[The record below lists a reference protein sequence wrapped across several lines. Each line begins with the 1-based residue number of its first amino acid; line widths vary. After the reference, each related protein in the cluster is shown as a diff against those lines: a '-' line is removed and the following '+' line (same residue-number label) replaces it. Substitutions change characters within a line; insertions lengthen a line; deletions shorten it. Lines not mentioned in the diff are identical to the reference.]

1 MKKLRISCII
11 AILIGIIAILIP
23 SQAKAAYSNYFTTTK
38 YKITEG
44 ENKILSGLNTADITA
59 QTILKN
65 VSTTLNNSD
74 NAYGIKAFKENT
86 EITGSKPLGTGYTL
100 KLMYLKYNAEMD
112 KLTIVLYGDTNS
124 DGQITAADA
133 LAIIKNKTGKV
144 ALKNDY
150 CVEAGRIT
158 EATRKN
164 NSVPSAADAL
174 AIIKYRLGKATISQ
188 SRNIQATV
196 SSYEELYTQL
206 GQCNTN
212 LVFDKTASNYNE
224 LTTYYKKLQDI
235 VAKYCTKDMSQT
247 TKALVLHD
255 YLVAGSSLNYKA
267 NDCDASSNESNIC
280 NIGGTMNQLG
290 FANSYTCL
298 LGIAGIPS
306 KVKRDIY
313 YNYSANAINEV
324 TIDGQVYYV
333 SCGADSHISK
343 VEGKGEIRRYYFL
356 RNAEQ
361 LDITFWEDE
370 AYFSYS
376 PANAATS
383 TSKKYYGVRW
393 PKYRATLNYK
403 NSEIKLSSG
412 QKVIRNLSE
421 LKEALLKRRK
431 LYNRH
436 NRCKYTDSK
445 PARPVL
451 QKSG

>member
-1 MKKLRISCII
+1 MKKLRLSWVI

-23 SQAKAAYSNYFTTTK
+23 SQAKAYSNYFTTTQ
-38 YKITEG
+38 YKIAEG
-44 ENKILSGLNTADITA
+44 ANKILSGLNTADVTA
-59 QTILKN
+59 QTILEN
-65 VSTTLNNSD
+65 VSTTLSNSD
-74 NAYGIKAFKENT
+74 NTYGIKAFKDDT

-100 KLMYLKYNAEMD
+100 KLVYLNYNAQID
-112 KLTIVLYGDTNS
+112 TLTVVLYGDTNS
-124 DGQITAADA
+124 DGQITASDA

-158 EATRKN
+158 DATRKN

-174 AIIKYRLGKATISQ
+174 AIIKYKLGKATISQ
-188 SRNIQATV
+188 SRNIQVTV

-212 LVFDKTASNYNE
+212 LVFDQTASNYNE
-224 LTTYYKKLQDI
+224 LTTNYKKLQDI
-235 VAKYCTKDMSQT
+235 VTKYCTEDMSQT

-255 YLVAGSSLNYKA
+255 YLVAGSTLDYET
-267 NDCDASSNESNIC
+267 DYCDASSNESHIC
-280 NIGGTMNQLG
+280 NIDGTMNQLG

-306 KVKRDIY
+306 KVKRDKY
-313 YNYSANAINEV
+313 SNYAENAINEV
-324 TIDGQVYYV
+324 TIDGQMYYV

-356 RNAEQ
+356 RNTEQ

-376 PANAATS
+376 PANTVTS
-383 TSKKYYGVRW
+383 TSTKYYGVRW
-393 PKYRATLNYK
+393 PEYRSTLDYK
-403 NSEIKLSSG
+403 NSEIKLATG
-412 QKVIRNLSE
+412 KKVIRNLTE
-421 LKEALLKRRK
+421 LKEAVLNRRK
-431 LYNRH
+431 LHNRR
-436 NRCKYTDSK
+436 NRCKYRVSK
-445 PARPVL
+445 RTRPVL
-451 QKSG
+451 PKSS